1 MGESQELVRIGP
13 IVISTVAFNA
23 LVALFATLIGGLL
36 TYLATALAE
45 HRRWKREKR
54 DRFSAEQREAIALAL
69 EWTDP
74 LESAVIW
81 ASALAGAALRGN
93 HDQDAVHEQW
103 PQVITDLK
111 ARDLP
116 ARLRVFLPDTVFQGA
131 LGIAR
136 EIDRLR
142 FQAVACSQAL
152 AAGQR
157 PVPGYEEAFNT
168 IGRLEESL
176 SAFKTELAALYRKSF
191 N

>member
-1 MGESQELVRIGP
+1 MNESQELVRIGP

-23 LVALFATLIGGLL
+23 LVALLATLIGGLL

-54 DRFSAEQREAIALAL
+54 DRFSGEQREAIALAL
-69 EWTDP
+69 EWIEP

-93 HDQDAVHEQW
+93 HNQEAVHEQW
-103 PQVITDLK
+103 PHVLTDLK
-111 ARDLP
+111 TRDLP
-116 ARLRVFLPDTVFQGA
+116 ARLRAVLPDAVYQGA
-131 LGIAR
+131 FDIVRQLDG
-136 EIDRLR
+136 LR
-142 FQAVACSQAL
+142 IQAVACSQAL

-157 PVPGYEEAFNT
+157 PVPGYEEAFKN
-168 IGRLEESL
+168 IGRLEDSL
-176 SAFKTELAALYRKSF
+176 SAFKTKLAGLYRESF